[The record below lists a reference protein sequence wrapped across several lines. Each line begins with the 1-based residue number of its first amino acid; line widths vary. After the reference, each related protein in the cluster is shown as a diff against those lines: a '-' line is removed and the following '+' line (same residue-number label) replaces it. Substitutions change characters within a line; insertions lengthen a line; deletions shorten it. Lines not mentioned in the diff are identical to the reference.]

1 MSRLVRMAQ
10 LFAQAAHGA
19 TGQVRRYTGEPYI
32 EHPAEVVA
40 LLKRAGVTDDAM
52 LAAAWLHDVVEDTAI
67 TNADIVRAFGGGV
80 GAAVHELT
88 DVCLPSPDRPRR
100 VRVRINREHSASA
113 HPRVKTIKCAD
124 LISNTRSIREHDPKF
139 WPVYRAEAL
148 ALLDVLR
155 DCSHP
160 ALWRQL
166 EEELQE

>member
-40 LLKRAGVTDDAM
+40 LLKRAGVTDDVM

-67 TNADIVRAFGGGV
+67 GLPVLHRVFGPFVWHLVRD
-80 GAAVHELT
+80 LT
-88 DVCLPSPDRPRR
+88 DVTILSDGNRAARKAIELDRIR
-100 VRVRINREHSASA
+100 HA
-113 HPRVKTIKCAD
+113 HPLARSVKLAD

>member
-40 LLKRAGVTDDAM
+40 LLKRAGVTDDAT
-52 LAAAWLHDVVEDTAI
+52 LAAAWLHDVVEDTKLDNP
-67 TNADIVRAFGGGV
+67 TVLRAFGLKV
-80 GAAVHELT
+80 ALLVCDLT
-88 DVCLPSPDRPRR
+88 DLTTLADGNRATRKAFECRR
-100 VRVRINREHSASA
+100 WLKNHAES
-113 HPRVKTIKCAD
+113 KTIKCAD

-166 EEELQE
+166 EEELRE

>member
-10 LFAQAAHGA
+10 LFAQAAHAA
-19 TGQVRRYTGEPYI
+19 TGQVRRYTGEQYI

-52 LAAAWLHDVVEDTAI
+52 LAAAWLHDVVEDTQVAVDLI
-67 TNADIVRAFGGGV
+67 RREFGGIV
-80 GAAVHELT
+80 GLLVSQLT
-88 DVCLPSPDRPRR
+88 DQVPLSAGNRALRK
-100 VRVRINREHSASA
+100 RIERNRLSLCWAET
-113 HPRVKTIKCAD
+113 KTIKCAD
-124 LISNTRSIREHDPKF
+124 LISNTRSIREYDPKF

-166 EEELQE
+166 EEELSE

>member
-52 LAAAWLHDVVEDTAI
+52 LAAAWLHDVVEDTRIDLATI
-67 TNADIVRAFGGGV
+67 RREFGPLVAYLVRD
-80 GAAVHELT
+80 LT
-88 DVCLPSPDRPRR
+88 DVTTLADGNRATRKAIELA
-100 VRVRINREHSASA
+100 RIRHA
-113 HPRVKTIKCAD
+113 HPLARTIKCAD

>member
-10 LFAQAAHGA
+10 LFAQADHGA
-19 TGQVRRYTGEPYI
+19 SGQVRRCTGEPYI

-40 LLKRAGVTDDAM
+40 LLKQAGVTDDAM

-67 TNADIVRAFGGGV
+67 GNAEIVRAFGGGIGRYV
-80 GAAVHELT
+80 ESLT
-88 DVCLPSPDRPRR
+88 DFLKPGQANRAVRKAWECRR
-100 VRVRINREHSASA
+100 MGNAPA
-113 HPRVKTIKCAD
+113 AVKTIKCAD

-166 EEELQE
+166 EEELSE

>member
-40 LLKRAGVTDDAM
+40 LLKRAGVADDAM
-52 LAAAWLHDVVEDTAI
+52 LAAAWLHDVVEDTRI
-67 TNADIVRAFGGGV
+67 DLPLVRRNFGALVCAYVSG
-80 GAAVHELT
+80 LT
-88 DVCLPSPDRPRR
+88 DVTTLADGNRATRKRIECDRLST
-100 VRVRINREHSASA
+100 EFAE
-113 HPRVKTIKCAD
+113 VKTVKLAD

>member
-10 LFAQAAHGA
+10 RFAQAAHGA

-52 LAAAWLHDVVEDTAI
+52 LAAAWLHDVVEDTRI
-67 TNADIVRAFGGGV
+67 ELPDLHRAFGVLVAVLV
-80 GAAVHELT
+80 GDLT
-88 DVCLPSPDRPRR
+88 DEVPLSAGNRAFRKSVECK
-100 VRVRINREHSASA
+100 RIAGALSTA
-113 HPRVKTIKCAD
+113 KTIKCAD
-124 LISNTRSIREHDPKF
+124 LISNTRSIREHDQNF

-166 EEELQE
+166 EEELSE

>member
-19 TGQVRRYTGEPYI
+19 TGQVRRHTGEPYI

-52 LAAAWLHDVVEDTAI
+52 LAAAWLHDVVEDTRI
-67 TNADIVRAFGGGV
+67 DLVDVRQAF
-80 GAAVHELT
+80 GAAVAAMVGELT
-88 DVCLPSPDRPRR
+88 DLVDLSYGNRAFRKAFECRR
-100 VRVRINREHSASA
+100 ISMACGYS
-113 HPRVKTIKCAD
+113 KTIKCAD
-124 LISNTRSIREHDPKF
+124 LISNARSIREHDPKF
-139 WPVYRAEAL
+139 WQVYRAEAL

-166 EEELQE
+166 VEELSE

>member
-19 TGQVRRYTGEPYI
+19 PGQVRRYTGEPYI

-52 LAAAWLHDVVEDTAI
+52 LAAAWLHNVVEDTQIELALI
-67 TNADIVRAFGGGV
+67 RRLFGPHIEAMVLDLTECAPLELGNRAVRKRLVLLEMRKA
-80 GAAVHELT
+80 
-88 DVCLPSPDRPRR
+88 SPQ
-100 VRVRINREHSASA
+100 A
-113 HPRVKTIKCAD
+113 KTIKCAD

>member
-40 LLKRAGVTDDAM
+40 LLKRAGVADEAM
-52 LAAAWLHDVVEDTAI
+52 LAAAWLHDVVEDTQVPADTIRREFGPLVAYLVHGLADVTTLADGNRATRKAI
-67 TNADIVRAFGGGV
+67 
-80 GAAVHELT
+80 EL
-88 DVCLPSPDRPRR
+88 DRIR
-100 VRVRINREHSASA
+100 HA
-113 HPRVKTIKCAD
+113 HPRSQSVKLAD

-166 EEELQE
+166 EEELSE

>member
-52 LAAAWLHDVVEDTAI
+52 LAAAWLHDVVEDTQ
-67 TNADIVRAFGGGV
+67 VRADTIRREFGLLV
-80 GAAVHELT
+80 FTMVVDLT
-88 DVCLPSPDRPRR
+88 DVQRDLGNRAARKALDR
-100 VRVRINREHSASA
+100 VRLSAAS
-113 HPRVKTIKCAD
+113 PETQSVKLAD

>member
-1 MSRLVRMAQ
+1 MSRLVRRAQ

-19 TGQVRRYTGEPYI
+19 TGQVRRYTGEPYL

-52 LAAAWLHDVVEDTAI
+52 LAAAWLHDVVEDTKIELSVIRRLFGPHVEDLVFDLTDRVPLSAG
-67 TNADIVRAFGGGV
+67 NRAFRKSIACEGWRD
-80 GAAVHELT
+80 A
-88 DVCLPSPDRPRR
+88 SR
-100 VRVRINREHSASA
+100 SA
-113 HPRVKTIKCAD
+113 RTIKCAD

-148 ALLDVLR
+148 ALLEVLR

>member
-52 LAAAWLHDVVEDTAI
+52 LAAAWLHDVVEDTRL
-67 TNADIVRAFGGGV
+67 TQCDIKRALGP
-80 GAAVHELT
+80 AVAYLVNDLT
-88 DVCLPSPDRPRR
+88 DVTSLAYGNRAKRKAVERDRLSCAEAP
-100 VRVRINREHSASA
+100 A
-113 HPRVKTIKCAD
+113 KTIKCAD
-124 LISNTRSIREHDPKF
+124 LISNTRSIREHDAKF

>member
-1 MSRLVRMAQ
+1 MSRLVRMAL

-52 LAAAWLHDVVEDTAI
+52 LAAAWLHDVVEDTRLTI
-67 TNADIVRAFGGGV
+67 RDVQQAFGPV
-80 GAAVHELT
+80 AILVLELT
-88 DVCLPSPDRPRR
+88 DCTTLADGNRAYRKSFECDRLRR
-100 VRVRINREHSASA
+100 VSAQS
-113 HPRVKTIKCAD
+113 KSIKCAD

>member
-40 LLKRAGVTDDAM
+40 LLKGAGVTDDAM
-52 LAAAWLHDVVEDTAI
+52 LAAAWLHDVVEDTQVPPDMIRREFGPLVAYL
-67 TNADIVRAFGGGV
+67 VRD
-80 GAAVHELT
+80 LT
-88 DVCLPSPDRPRR
+88 DVTTLSDGNRATRKAIELDRIR
-100 VRVRINREHSASA
+100 HA
-113 HPRVKTIKCAD
+113 HPLAKSVKLAD

-166 EEELQE
+166 EEELSE

>member
-52 LAAAWLHDVVEDTAI
+52 LAAAWLHDVVEDTKI
-67 TNADIVRAFGGGV
+67 HGLEIVRVFGGPV
-80 GAAVHELT
+80 GLLVQEMT
-88 DVCLPSPDRPRR
+88 DVTTLEDGNRATRKRVECLRW
-100 VRVRINREHSASA
+100 VSAFSQA
-113 HPRVKTIKCAD
+113 KTIKCAD

-148 ALLDVLR
+148 ALLEVLR

-166 EEELQE
+166 EEELRE

>member
-40 LLKRAGVTDDAM
+40 LLKRAGVTDVTT
-52 LAAAWLHDVVEDTAI
+52 LAAAWLHDVVEDTKLELL
-67 TNADIVRAFGGGV
+67 DVRLTFGG
-80 GAAVHELT
+80 AVTYLVDHLSDFT
-88 DVCLPSPDRPRR
+88 KLSDG
-100 VRVRINREHSASA
+100 NRATRKHLECERWASGDPHA
-113 HPRVKTIKCAD
+113 KTIKCAD

-139 WPVYRAEAL
+139 WPVYHAEAR

-166 EEELQE
+166 EEELSE

>member
-52 LAAAWLHDVVEDTAI
+52 LAAAWLHDVVEDTQVPPDMI
-67 TNADIVRAFGGGV
+67 RREFGLLVFTMVVDLTNVQRSLGNRTTRKALD
-80 GAAVHELT
+80 
-88 DVCLPSPDRPRR
+88 R
-100 VRVRINREHSASA
+100 VRLSAASSETQS
-113 HPRVKTIKCAD
+113 VKLAD

-166 EEELQE
+166 EEELQA

>member
-52 LAAAWLHDVVEDTAI
+52 LAAAWLHDVVEDTRI
-67 TNADIVRAFGGGV
+67 DHSTINRVFGPGV
-80 GAAVHELT
+80 AWHVHDLT
-88 DVCLPSPDRPRR
+88 DQVPAFSG
-100 VRVRINREHSASA
+100 NRAYRKARECERLAQV
-113 HPRVKTIKCAD
+113 HPLSQSVKLAD

-166 EEELQE
+166 EEELQA

>member
-40 LLKRAGVTDDAM
+40 LLKRVGVTDDAM
-52 LAAAWLHDVVEDTAI
+52 LAAAWLHDVVEDTRI
-67 TNADIVRAFGGGV
+67 DIRLVIGTFGGPV
-80 GAAVHELT
+80 GLLVQNLT
-88 DVCLPSPDRPRR
+88 DVTTLADG
-100 VRVRINREHSASA
+100 NRAARKAIERERWAGA
-113 HPRVKTIKCAD
+113 LTGARTVKLAD

-166 EEELQE
+166 EEELSQ

>member
-52 LAAAWLHDVVEDTAI
+52 LAAAWLHDVVEDTQ
-67 TNADIVRAFGGGV
+67 VRADVIRREFGPV
-80 GAAVHELT
+80 VAQLVSDLT
-88 DVCLPSPDRPRR
+88 DVTTLAYGNRAKRKAVERDRL
-100 VRVRINREHSASA
+100 SWASA
-113 HPRVKTIKCAD
+113 PAKTIKCAD
-124 LISNTRSIREHDPKF
+124 LVSNTRSIREHDPKF
-139 WPVYRAEAL
+139 WPVYRAEAR
-148 ALLDVLR
+148 ALLEVLR

-166 EEELQE
+166 EEELSE

>member
-52 LAAAWLHDVVEDTAI
+52 LAAAWLHDVVEDTQ
-67 TNADIVRAFGGGV
+67 VRADTIRREFGLLVFTMVVDLTEVTTLADGNRATRKAIERDRLY
-80 GAAVHELT
+80 GAQPE
-88 DVCLPSPDRPRR
+88 SQ
-100 VRVRINREHSASA
+100 S
-113 HPRVKTIKCAD
+113 VKLAD

-139 WPVYRAEAL
+139 WPVYRAEAM

-166 EEELQE
+166 EEELSE

>member
-67 TNADIVRAFGGGV
+67 DLATVRRVFGPHV
-80 GAAVHELT
+80 EDLVCDLT
-88 DVCLPSPDRPRR
+88 DVPIPGNRA
-100 VRVRINREHSASA
+100 VRKAAARECWKVASRSA
-113 HPRVKTIKCAD
+113 RTVKLAD

-148 ALLDVLR
+148 ALLEVLR

>member
-52 LAAAWLHDVVEDTAI
+52 LAAAWLHDVVEDTKI
-67 TNADIVRAFGGGV
+67 DPLTVIRQFGASV
-80 GAAVHELT
+80 GLLVTQLT
-88 DVCLPSPDRPRR
+88 DVTTLADG
-100 VRVRINREHSASA
+100 NREYRKAVERMRLA
-113 HPRVKTIKCAD
+113 EIYPQAKTIKCAD
-124 LISNTRSIREHDPKF
+124 LISNTRAIREHDPKF

-155 DCSHP
+155 DGSHP

-166 EEELQE
+166 EEELSE